1 MISAGILL
9 AFVTMLSWGV
19 ADVFAKKAIE
29 KTGEL
34 KPLFYGQLIG
44 TVPIM
49 FYAAAFLSIPLISL
63 EILAVGVISGFLAIT
78 AYLSFYKGMKK
89 GSLAIVN
96 PITGSYLLVTTLL
109 GMIFFQEILKLHH
122 LIAIVLVFVGA
133 FLAST
138 DLKKIKLIIAPGVPE
153 AVFAMLGFGVGLF
166 LIKFVSVATGAIIS
180 FLILRIVGLLILL
193 TYSTISRIDIRL
205 PNGNPLGYII
215 LVGVLDAVGQLG
227 YNAAIMREQISLI
240 APVIAGF
247 PAVTVVLAIL
257 FLKER
262 PVFNQKIGIASIIA
276 GLVLIS
282 AA

>member
-1 MISAGILL
+1 MISAGILF

-29 KTGEL
+29 KTGEM
-34 KPLFYGQLIG
+34 KPLLYGQLIG

-49 FYAAAFLSIPLISL
+49 FYTAAFLSIPLISL
-63 EILAVGVISGFLAIT
+63 EILAVGVISGFLVIT

-122 LIAIVLVFVGA
+122 LIAIVLVFAGA
-133 FLAST
+133 FLASA
-138 DLKKIKLIIAPGVPE
+138 DLKKIKLRIVPGVPE
-153 AVFAMLGFGVGLF
+153 AVFAMLGFGIGLF

-193 TYSTISRIDIRL
+193 AYSSISRIDIRL

-227 YNAAIMREQISLI
+227 YNAAIMREQISLV
-240 APVIAGF
+240 APLIAGF

-262 PVFNQKIGIASIIA
+262 PALNQKAGIVSILA

-282 AA
+282 MA